1 MSSDID
7 HPRQRTVAELLAEHG
22 AGVPSGRRRRRRAAD
37 DADEPVDVP
46 GPVATE
52 VRAPAAERP
61 AEPAPAVPAEA
72 NGAAV
77 AVATP
82 AWEVP
87 QSDPFADREPESGP
101 LPNVRPPAP
110 NFPFGESIFGSDS
123 RPEVEEPTEQIP
135 LIGKSTTRDVG
146 HTGPMERLRR
156 ANPRWRDALEAVERT
171 ERELRS
177 PAGGTGT
184 DDRFDDGGPPT
195 AAAGP
200 LDLFAEST
208 QDTEARPA
216 AAPDDPDLP
225 MSPTVGARGG
235 PAGRAGVDD
244 WGMLAGPADPA
255 RREERSRGDGQAL
268 VDDDAEPGELARY
281 DEPPAGL
288 DRPLDRPRKRGR
300 RPGFGRPTPEATEPT
315 GPAEGTAHPGGLDDL
330 DQADPDLA
338 HDDPVDQEPRRRLVR
353 TAAEA
358 ASGTAAAWAIVL
370 AQWLGGAV
378 GGAALWI
385 AFRFLWRSLPVVALA
400 AAVLLTVGLVLLVR
414 ALLRTD
420 GPRTTVLAVLVG
432 LLITVSPAILV
443 LLDR

>member
-1 MSSDID
+1 
-7 HPRQRTVAELLAEHG
+7 
-22 AGVPSGRRRRRRAAD
+22 
-37 DADEPVDVP
+37 
-46 GPVATE
+46 
-52 VRAPAAERP
+52 
-61 AEPAPAVPAEA
+61 
-72 NGAAV
+72 
-77 AVATP
+77 
-82 AWEVP
+82 
-87 QSDPFADREPESGP
+87 
-101 LPNVRPPAP
+101 
-110 NFPFGESIFGSDS
+110 
-123 RPEVEEPTEQIP
+123 
-135 LIGKSTTRDVG
+135 
-146 HTGPMERLRR
+146 
-156 ANPRWRDALEAVERT
+156 RT

-177 PAGGTGT
+177 SVGAPAT
-184 DDRFDDGGPPT
+184 DDRFDDAGPPT
-195 AAAGP
+195 AAAAP
-200 LDLFAEST
+200 LDLFVEST

-216 AAPDDPDLP
+216 AAPDDQALP
-225 MSPTVGARGG
+225 MSPTVGPWGG

-255 RREERSRGDGQAL
+255 RREGRSRGDGQAL

-300 RPGFGRPTPEATEPT
+300 RPGFGRPTPETAEPT
-315 GPAEGTAHPGGLDDL
+315 GPAEGIAHPGGLDDL
-330 DQADPDLA
+330 DQADLDLA
-338 HDDPVDQEPRRRLVR
+338 HDDPADQEPRRRLGR
-353 TAAEA
+353 MAAEA

>member
-72 NGAAV
+72 NGV

-82 AWEVP
+82 GWEVP
-87 QSDPFADREPESGP
+87 QPDPFADREPVSGP
-101 LPNVRPPAP
+101 LPNVRAPAP
-110 NFPFGESIFGSDS
+110 NYPFGESIFGSDS

-135 LIGKSTTRDVG
+135 LIGKSTRDVG

-171 ERELRS
+171 EREMRS
-177 PAGGTGT
+177 SAGVPAA

-195 AAAGP
+195 AAAAP

-216 AAPDDPDLP
+216 AAPDDQALP
-225 MSPTVGARGG
+225 MSPTVGPRGG

-255 RREERSRGDGQAL
+255 RREGRSRGDGQAL

-300 RPGFGRPTPEATEPT
+300 RPGFGRPTPETTEPT
-315 GPAEGTAHPGGLDDL
+315 GPAEGSAHPDGLDDL
-330 DQADPDLA
+330 DQADLDLA
-338 HDDPVDQEPRRRLVR
+338 HDDPADQEPRRRLGR

>member
-22 AGVPSGRRRRRRAAD
+22 AGVPSGRRRRRRAGD

-46 GPVATE
+46 GPVATD
-52 VRAPAAERP
+52 VRAPAGERP
-61 AEPAPAVPAEA
+61 AEPAPAMPAEA

-87 QSDPFADREPESGP
+87 QPDPFADREPVSGP
-101 LPNVRPPAP
+101 LPNVRAPAP

-123 RPEVEEPTEQIP
+123 RPEVEDPTEQIP

-177 PAGGTGT
+177 SVGAPAT
-184 DDRFDDGGPPT
+184 DDRFDDAGPPT
-195 AAAGP
+195 AAAAP

-208 QDTEARPA
+208 QDTEVRPV
-216 AAPDDPDLP
+216 AAPDDQALP
-225 MSPTVGARGG
+225 VSPTVGPWGG

-255 RREERSRGDGQAL
+255 RREGRSRGDGQAL
-268 VDDDAEPGELARY
+268 VDDDAEPG
-281 DEPPAGL
+281 
-288 DRPLDRPRKRGR
+288 
-300 RPGFGRPTPEATEPT
+300 
-315 GPAEGTAHPGGLDDL
+315 
-330 DQADPDLA
+330 
-338 HDDPVDQEPRRRLVR
+338 
-353 TAAEA
+353 
-358 ASGTAAAWAIVL
+358 
-370 AQWLGGAV
+370 
-378 GGAALWI
+378 
-385 AFRFLWRSLPVVALA
+385 
-400 AAVLLTVGLVLLVR
+400 
-414 ALLRTD
+414 
-420 GPRTTVLAVLVG
+420 
-432 LLITVSPAILV
+432 
-443 LLDR
+443 